1 MSVPSFSCPY
11 CNAILTAAE
20 APSRG
25 SRIQCPRCGESFPSP
40 AGSNDQQKPVQQDA
54 RHSDGRLDEQAAGS
68 GISNRTL
75 ALYILAFMGLVAL
88 AFLGYAWQT
97 QQIRREHDL
106 HLPKGQSITIPL
118 GIALAC
124 DVYII
129 ALVFAI
135 LRPQNRPGPLRLTIM
150 LAAISTAIVTTGLLR
165 VHIRVS
171 SDSNPAEDVLMAPV
185 ARHAR
190 PAELSALGYLPADV
204 NLIIGVQVSA
214 LMETPEGQEY
224 LAGAQPDKASNLL
237 SIQNWT
243 GLELK
248 DIDHIVAGLKIDN
261 NLLPSLILVI
271 ETNRPFDAAKVH
283 EKLRAGRWPDPEAV
297 RFPSSHT
304 LILALTKKE
313 LEHVPSKPKAG
324 IDRLSSALRAAL
336 GERVALGSQ
345 VWAAGHAEDWKKTL
359 ALTYLAALPEDNRK
373 VLEKVQTF
381 AVGVHVEKP
390 TTITGAFQCVDEPSA
405 RALEEFLRRQHV
417 PEFTNVK
424 SSQKETWVSI
434 QANLFDLSSLSSF
447 LLAPNGVV
455 SPREHKKTPR

>member
-1 MSVPSFSCPY
+1 MSAPSFSCPY

-20 APSRG
+20 APSSG

-40 AGSNDQQKPVQQDA
+40 SGLNDQGTSVPRESWDSNGQPNARPV
-54 RHSDGRLDEQAAGS
+54 GS

-106 HLPKGQSITIPL
+106 QLPKGQSITIPL

-135 LRPQNRPGPLRLTIM
+135 LRPQNRPGPMRLTMM
-150 LAAISTAIVTTGLLR
+150 LAAISTVIVTTGLLR

-171 SDSNPAEDVLMAPV
+171 SDSNPSEDVFVAPV

-190 PAELSALGYLPADV
+190 PAELSALGYLPAEV

-214 LMETPEGQEY
+214 LMETREGQEY

-248 DIDHIVAGLKIDN
+248 DIDYVVAGLRIDN
-261 NLLPSLILVI
+261 NLLPGLILVI
-271 ETNRPFDAAKVH
+271 ETKRPFDAAKFH
-283 EKLRAGRWPDPEAV
+283 EKLRASRWPDPEAV

-304 LILALTKKE
+304 LILALNKKE
-313 LEHVPSKPKAG
+313 LEHVSAIADAG
-324 IDRLSSALRAAL
+324 IHHLSASLQAALR
-336 GERVALGSQ
+336 ERIALGSQ
-345 VWAAGHAEDWKKTL
+345 VWAVGHAQDWKKTL
-359 ALTYLAALPEDNRK
+359 ALTYLATLPEENRK
-373 VLEKVQTF
+373 VLEKIQTF

-405 RALEEFLRRQHV
+405 QALEEFFRRQHV

-447 LLAPNGVV
+447 LSAPNGVV

>member
-1 MSVPSFSCPY
+1 
-11 CNAILTAAE
+11 
-20 APSRG
+20 
-25 SRIQCPRCGESFPSP
+25 
-40 AGSNDQQKPVQQDA
+40 
-54 RHSDGRLDEQAAGS
+54 
-68 GISNRTL
+68 
-75 ALYILAFMGLVAL
+75 MGLVAL

-106 HLPKGQSITIPL
+106 QLPKGQSITIPL

-124 DVYII
+124 DVYIV

-171 SDSNPAEDVLMAPV
+171 SDSNPAEDVFVTPV

-214 LMETPEGQEY
+214 LMETREGQEY
-224 LAGAQPDKASNLL
+224 LAGAQPDKSSNLL
-237 SIQNWT
+237 SIENWT
-243 GLELK
+243 GLELN
-248 DIDHIVAGLKIDN
+248 DIDYVVAGLKIDN

-271 ETNRPFDAAKVH
+271 ETRRPFDAAKVH

-304 LILALTKKE
+304 LILALNKKE
-313 LEHVPSKPKAG
+313 LEHVPAKAHVG
-324 IDRLSSALRAAL
+324 IDHLAAPLRATL
-336 GERVALGSQ
+336 QERIAIRSQ

-359 ALTYLAALPEDNRK
+359 ALTYLATLPEENRK

-390 TTITGAFQCVDEPSA
+390 ATITGAFQCVDEPSA
-405 RALEEFLRRQHV
+405 QALDEFLRRQHV
-417 PEFTNVK
+417 PELSNVK

-434 QANLFDLSSLSSF
+434 QANLFGLSSLSSF
-447 LLAPNGVV
+447 LIAPNGA
-455 SPREHKKTPR
+455 TPAH